1 MTRLVN
7 NPDDFPSQAV
17 AGLVSAFPNYVRPVF
32 GGVVRAAR
40 TDRKVA
46 LVVGGGSGHY
56 PAFAGWVGPGFAD
69 GAVCGNI
76 FSSPSASQAY
86 AVCKA
91 ADRGAGILIGFGN
104 YAGDVLHFGQ
114 VAERLRSEGIDAR
127 CLLVTD
133 DIASGQEHLKRRGI
147 AGDLPVFKV
156 TAAACEEG
164 RRIDEVVAVFD
175 RINDRTR
182 SLGVAFAGCTLPGW
196 DEPLFRVEATQMGV
210 GMGIHGE
217 PGIHDEAL
225 GTADE
230 VAAMLVDRLLADRP
244 NNSGTRVVPIVN
256 GLGSTK
262 YEELFV
268 LWNSVSRRLEDAGLT
283 IVDPQVGEFVTSL
296 DMAGVSLTLVWL
308 DDVIEPL
315 WLAACDTPAFR
326 RGTVAQVDFD
336 TTPLPQEVEQVSI
349 TKLGSHVSQR
359 LAGVI
364 VQALEA
370 VATRLSERSGELGRL
385 DSVAGDGDHGIGM
398 TRGSQAALAEA
409 RRVRGDGAG
418 AASTLSAAGLAWSE
432 HAGGTSGA
440 LWGAVLTGFGAVLG
454 DEDRA
459 DKDAIRQAARAALD
473 AVTQLGGA
481 KTGDKTMVDAMIPF
495 VTTLESSADA
505 LPQAWESAC
514 RAADAAAQATSEM
527 TAKIGRARPLGEK
540 SLGTPDPG
548 AMSFCEVVVAV
559 GSVLSTSASSNGG
572 LRAQR

>member
-7 NPDDFPSQAV
+7 SPDDFPSQAV
-17 AGLVSAFPNYVRPVF
+17 AGLASAFPNHLRPVF

-40 TDRKVA
+40 TDHKIA

-86 AVCKA
+86 SVCKA
-91 ADRGAGILIGFGN
+91 ADRGAGVLIGFGN

-114 VAERLRSEGIDAR
+114 AAQRLRSEGIDTR

-133 DIASGQEHLKRRGI
+133 DIASAGPGDHLKRRGI

-164 RRIDEVVAVFD
+164 CDIDEVVKVFD
-175 RINDRTR
+175 RVNERTR
-182 SLGVAFAGCTLPGW
+182 SFGVAFAGCTLPGA
-196 DEPLFRVEATQMGV
+196 DEPLFRVEPGQVGV

-225 GTADE
+225 GTADD
-230 VAAMLVDRLLADRP
+230 VAAMLVDGLLADRP
-244 NNSGTRVVPIVN
+244 ENPGTRVVPIVN

-268 LWNSVSRRLEDAGLT
+268 LWNDISRRLEAAGLT

-308 DDVIEPL
+308 DEVIEPL
-315 WLAACDTPAFR
+315 WLAACDTPAYR
-326 RGTVAQVDFD
+326 RGAVGQVDLD
-336 TTPLPQEVEQVSI
+336 TTPLPQEAE
-349 TKLGSHVSQR
+349 HVSVAATGSQASQD
-359 LAGVI
+359 LADVVVRG
-364 VQALEA
+364 LEE
-370 VATRLSERSGELGRL
+370 VVKTLSERANELGRL

-409 RRVRGDGAG
+409 KRVRGDGAG
-418 AASTLSAAGLAWSE
+418 AATTLNAAGSAWSE
-432 HAGGTSGA
+432 QAGGTSGA
-440 LWGAVLTGFGAVLG
+440 LWGAVLTAFGAVLG
-454 DEDRA
+454 DEDPA
-459 DKDAIRQAARAALD
+459 SDDAIRKAARAALD
-473 AVTQLGGA
+473 AVTRLGGA
-481 KTGDKTMVDAMIPF
+481 TVGDKTMVDAMDPF
-495 VTTLESSADA
+495 VTTLESSADP
-505 LPQAWESAC
+505 LLQAWESAC
-514 RAADAAAQATSEM
+514 QAAEKGTRATSEM
-527 TAKIGRARPLGEK
+527 TAKVGRARPLGEK

-548 AMSFCEVVVAV
+548 AVSFHDVVVAV
-559 GSVLSTSASSNGG
+559 GSVLP
-572 LRAQR
+572 

>member
-7 NPDDFPSQAV
+7 SPDGFPSQAV
-17 AGLVSAFPNYVRPVF
+17 AGLASAFPNHLRPVF
-32 GGVVRAAR
+32 GGVVRAVR

-86 AVCKA
+86 SVCKA
-91 ADRGAGILIGFGN
+91 ADRGAGVLIGFGN

-114 VAERLRSEGIDAR
+114 AAERLRSEGIDTR

-133 DIASGQEHLKRRGI
+133 DIASAGPEDHLKRRGI

-164 RRIDEVVAVFD
+164 RDIDEVVKVFD
-175 RINDRTR
+175 RVNGRTR
-182 SLGVAFAGCTLPGW
+182 SFGVAFAGCTLPGA
-196 DEPLFRVEATQMGV
+196 DDPLFRVENGQMGV

-217 PGIHDEAL
+217 PGIHDETL

-230 VAAMLVDRLLADRP
+230 VAAMLVDGLLADRP
-244 NNSGTRVVPIVN
+244 EDSGSRVVPIVN

-268 LWNSVSRRLEDAGLT
+268 LWNDISRRLEEAGLT

-308 DDVIEPL
+308 DEVIEPL
-315 WLAACDTPAFR
+315 WLAACDTPAYR
-326 RGTVAQVDFD
+326 RGAVGQVDLD
-336 TTPLPQEVEQVSI
+336 TTALPQEAEHVLVAAP
-349 TKLGSHVSQR
+349 GSQESQE
-359 LAGVI
+359 LADVVVRG
-364 VQALEA
+364 LEE
-370 VATRLSERSGELGRL
+370 VGRTLSERADELGRL

-398 TRGSQAALAEA
+398 TRGSQAALTEA
-409 RRVRGDGAG
+409 KRVRGDGAG
-418 AASTLSAAGLAWSE
+418 AATTLNAAGSAWAE

-440 LWGAVLTGFGAVLG
+440 LWGAVLTAFGAVLG
-454 DEDRA
+454 DEDPA
-459 DKDAIRQAARAALD
+459 SDGTIRQAARAALD
-473 AVTQLGGA
+473 AVTRLGGA
-481 KTGDKTMVDAMIPF
+481 KVGDKTMVDAMDPF
-495 VTTLESSADA
+495 VATLESSTDP
-505 LPQAWESAC
+505 LPQAWKSAC
-514 RAADAAAQATSEM
+514 EAAKKGAQATSEV
-527 TAKIGRARPLGEK
+527 TAKVGRARPLGEK

-548 AMSFCEVVVAV
+548 AVSFHDVVVAA
-559 GSVLSTSASSNGG
+559 GSML
-572 LRAQR
+572 

>member
-7 NPDDFPSQAV
+7 SPDDFPSQAV
-17 AGLVSAFPNYVRPVF
+17 AGLASAFPNHLRPVF

-40 TDRKVA
+40 TDHKVA

-86 AVCKA
+86 SVCKA
-91 ADRGAGILIGFGN
+91 ADRGAGVLIGFGN

-114 VAERLRSEGIDAR
+114 AAQRLRSEGIDTR

-133 DIASGQEHLKRRGI
+133 DIASAGPGEHLKRRGI

-164 RRIDEVVAVFD
+164 CDIDEVVKVFD
-175 RINDRTR
+175 RVNERTR
-182 SLGVAFAGCTLPGW
+182 SFGVAFAGCTLPGA
-196 DEPLFRVEATQMGV
+196 DEPLFRVEPGQVGV

-225 GTADE
+225 GTADD
-230 VAAMLVDRLLADRP
+230 VAAMLVDGLLADRP
-244 NNSGTRVVPIVN
+244 ENPGTRVVPIVN

-268 LWNSVSRRLEDAGLT
+268 LWNDISRRLEAAGLT

-308 DDVIEPL
+308 DEVIEPL
-315 WLAACDTPAFR
+315 WLAACDTPAYR
-326 RGTVAQVDFD
+326 RGAVGQVDLD
-336 TTPLPQEVEQVSI
+336 TTQLPQEAE
-349 TKLGSHVSQR
+349 HVSVAATGSQASQD
-359 LAGVI
+359 LADVVVRG
-364 VQALEA
+364 LEE
-370 VATRLSERSGELGRL
+370 VVKTLSERANELGRL

-409 RRVRGDGAG
+409 KRVRGDGAG
-418 AASTLSAAGLAWSE
+418 AATTLNAAGSAWSE
-432 HAGGTSGA
+432 QAGGTSGA
-440 LWGAVLTGFGAVLG
+440 LWGAVLIAFGAVLG
-454 DEDRA
+454 DEDPA
-459 DKDAIRQAARAALD
+459 SDDAVRKAARAALD
-473 AVTQLGGA
+473 AVTRLGGA
-481 KTGDKTMVDAMIPF
+481 TVGDKTMVDAMDPF
-495 VTTLESSADA
+495 VTTLESSADP
-505 LPQAWESAC
+505 LLQAWESAC
-514 RAADAAAQATSEM
+514 QAAEKGTRATSEM
-527 TAKIGRARPLGEK
+527 TAKVGRARPLGEK

-548 AMSFCEVVVAV
+548 AVSFHDVVVAV
-559 GSVLSTSASSNGG
+559 GSVLP
-572 LRAQR
+572 

>member
-7 NPDDFPSQAV
+7 SPDDFPSQAV
-17 AGLVSAFPNYVRPVF
+17 AGLASAFPNHLRPVF

-40 TDRKVA
+40 TDHKIA

-86 AVCKA
+86 SVCKA
-91 ADRGAGILIGFGN
+91 ADRGAGVLIGFGN

-114 VAERLRSEGIDAR
+114 AAQRLRSEGIDTR

-133 DIASGQEHLKRRGI
+133 DIASAGPGEHLKRRGI

-164 RRIDEVVAVFD
+164 CDIDEVVKVFD
-175 RINDRTR
+175 RVNERTR
-182 SLGVAFAGCTLPGW
+182 SFGVAFAGCTLPGA
-196 DEPLFRVEATQMGV
+196 DEPLFRVEPGQVGV

-225 GTADE
+225 GTADD
-230 VAAMLVDRLLADRP
+230 VAAMLVDGLLADRP
-244 NNSGTRVVPIVN
+244 ENPGTRVVPIVN

-268 LWNSVSRRLEDAGLT
+268 LWNDISRRLEAAGLT

-308 DDVIEPL
+308 DEVIEPL
-315 WLAACDTPAFR
+315 WLAACDTPAYR
-326 RGTVAQVDFD
+326 RGAVGQVDLD
-336 TTPLPQEVEQVSI
+336 TTPLPQEAE
-349 TKLGSHVSQR
+349 HVSVAATGSQASQD
-359 LAGVI
+359 LADVVVRG
-364 VQALEA
+364 LEE
-370 VATRLSERSGELGRL
+370 VVKTLSERANELGRL

-409 RRVRGDGAG
+409 KRVRGDGAG
-418 AASTLSAAGLAWSE
+418 AATTLNAAGSAWSE
-432 HAGGTSGA
+432 QAGGTSGA
-440 LWGAVLTGFGAVLG
+440 LWGAVLTAFGAVLG
-454 DEDRA
+454 DEDPA
-459 DKDAIRQAARAALD
+459 SDDAIRKAARAALD
-473 AVTQLGGA
+473 AVTRLGGA
-481 KTGDKTMVDAMIPF
+481 TVGDKTMVDAMDPF
-495 VTTLESSADA
+495 VTTLESSADP
-505 LPQAWESAC
+505 LLQAWESAC
-514 RAADAAAQATSEM
+514 QAAEKGTRATSEM
-527 TAKIGRARPLGEK
+527 TAKVGRARPLGEK

-548 AMSFCEVVVAV
+548 AVSFHDVVVAV
-559 GSVLSTSASSNGG
+559 VSVLP
-572 LRAQR
+572 

>member
-7 NPDDFPSQAV
+7 SPDDFPSQAV
-17 AGLVSAFPNYVRPVF
+17 AGLASAFPNHLRPVF

-40 TDRKVA
+40 TDHKVA

-86 AVCKA
+86 SVCKA
-91 ADRGAGILIGFGN
+91 ADRGAGVLIGFGN

-114 VAERLRSEGIDAR
+114 AAQRLRSEGIDTR

-133 DIASGQEHLKRRGI
+133 DIASAGPGKHLKRRGI

-164 RRIDEVVAVFD
+164 CDIDEVVKVFD
-175 RINDRTR
+175 RVNERTR
-182 SLGVAFAGCTLPGW
+182 SFGVAFAGCTLPGA
-196 DEPLFRVEATQMGV
+196 DEPLFRVEPGQVGV

-225 GTADE
+225 GTADD
-230 VAAMLVDRLLADRP
+230 VAAMLVDGLLADRP
-244 NNSGTRVVPIVN
+244 ENPGTRVVPIVN

-268 LWNSVSRRLEDAGLT
+268 LWNDISRRLEAAGLT

-308 DDVIEPL
+308 DEVIEPL
-315 WLAACDTPAFR
+315 WLAACDTPAYR
-326 RGTVAQVDFD
+326 RGAVGQVDLD
-336 TTPLPQEVEQVSI
+336 TTQLPQEAE
-349 TKLGSHVSQR
+349 HVSVAATGSQASQD
-359 LAGVI
+359 LADVVVRG
-364 VQALEA
+364 LEE
-370 VATRLSERSGELGRL
+370 VVKTLSERANELGRL

-409 RRVRGDGAG
+409 KRVRGDGAG
-418 AASTLSAAGLAWSE
+418 AATTLNAAGSAWSE
-432 HAGGTSGA
+432 QAGGTSGA
-440 LWGAVLTGFGAVLG
+440 LWGAVLIAFGAVLG
-454 DEDRA
+454 DEDPA
-459 DKDAIRQAARAALD
+459 SDDAVRKAARAALD
-473 AVTQLGGA
+473 AVTRLGGA
-481 KTGDKTMVDAMIPF
+481 TVGDKTMVDAMDPF
-495 VTTLESSADA
+495 VTTLESSADP
-505 LPQAWESAC
+505 LLQAWESAC
-514 RAADAAAQATSEM
+514 QAAEKGTRATSEM
-527 TAKIGRARPLGEK
+527 TAKVGRARPLGEK

-548 AMSFCEVVVAV
+548 AVSFHDVVVAV
-559 GSVLSTSASSNGG
+559 GSVLP
-572 LRAQR
+572 

>member
-17 AGLVSAFPNYVRPVF
+17 AGLASAFPSHLRPVF

-40 TDRKVA
+40 TDHKVA

-86 AVCKA
+86 SVCRA
-91 ADRGAGILIGFGN
+91 ADRGAGVLIGFGN

-114 VAERLRSEGIDAR
+114 AAERLCSEGIDTR

-133 DIASGQEHLKRRGI
+133 DIASAGPEDHLKRRGI

-164 RRIDEVVAVFD
+164 RDIDEVVKVFD
-175 RINDRTR
+175 RVNDRTR
-182 SLGVAFAGCTLPGW
+182 SFGVAFAGCTLPGA
-196 DEPLFRVEATQMGV
+196 DEPLFRVAPGQMGV

-230 VAAMLVDRLLADRP
+230 VAAMLVDGLLADRP
-244 NNSGTRVVPIVN
+244 DNPGTRVVPIVN

-268 LWNSVSRRLEDAGLT
+268 LWNDISRRLEEAGLT

-308 DDVIEPL
+308 DEVIEPL
-315 WLAACDTPAFR
+315 WLAACDTPAYR
-326 RGTVAQVDFD
+326 RGAVGQVDLD
-336 TTPLPQEVEQVSI
+336 TTPLSQEAE
-349 TKLGSHVSQR
+349 HVSVAAPGSQASQE
-359 LAGVI
+359 LADVVI
-364 VQALEA
+364 KGLEA
-370 VATRLSERSGELGRL
+370 VVTTLSERANELGRL

-409 RRVRGDGAG
+409 KRVRGDGAG
-418 AASTLSAAGLAWSE
+418 AATTLNAAGSAWSE

-440 LWGAVLTGFGAVLG
+440 LWGAVLTAFGAVLG
-454 DEDRA
+454 DEDPA
-459 DKDAIRQAARAALD
+459 SDEAIRQAARAALD
-473 AVTQLGGA
+473 AVTRLGGA
-481 KTGDKTMVDAMIPF
+481 KVGDKTMVDAMDPF
-495 VTTLESSADA
+495 VTTLESSPDP
-505 LPQAWESAC
+505 LSQAWTSAC
-514 RAADAAAQATSEM
+514 DAADKGAQATSEV
-527 TAKIGRARPLGEK
+527 TAKVGRARPLGEK

-548 AMSFCEVVVAV
+548 AVSFHNVVVAV
-559 GSVLSTSASSNGG
+559 GSVL
-572 LRAQR
+572 

>member
-17 AGLVSAFPNYVRPVF
+17 AGLASAFPNHLRPVF

-86 AVCKA
+86 SVCRA
-91 ADRGAGILIGFGN
+91 ADRGAGVLIGFGN

-114 VAERLRSEGIDAR
+114 AAERLRSEGIDTR

-133 DIASGQEHLKRRGI
+133 DIASAGPEDHLKRRGI

-164 RRIDEVVAVFD
+164 RDIDEVVKVFD
-175 RINDRTR
+175 RVNDRAR
-182 SLGVAFAGCTLPGW
+182 SFGVAFAGCTLPGA
-196 DEPLFRVEATQMGV
+196 DEPLFRVAPGQMGV

-230 VAAMLVDRLLADRP
+230 VAAVLVDGLLADRP
-244 NNSGTRVVPIVN
+244 DNPGTRVVPIVN

-268 LWNSVSRRLEDAGLT
+268 LWNDISRRLEEAGLT

-308 DDVIEPL
+308 DEVIEPL
-315 WLAACDTPAFR
+315 WLAACDTPAYR
-326 RGTVAQVDFD
+326 RGAVGQVDLD
-336 TTPLPQEVEQVSI
+336 TTPLSQEAE
-349 TKLGSHVSQR
+349 HVSVAAPGSQASQE
-359 LAGVI
+359 LADVVI
-364 VQALEA
+364 KGLDA
-370 VATRLSERSGELGRL
+370 VVTTLSERANELGRL

-409 RRVRGDGAG
+409 KRVRGDGAG
-418 AASTLSAAGLAWSE
+418 AATTLNAAGSAWSE

-440 LWGAVLTGFGAVLG
+440 LWGAVLTAFGAVLG
-454 DEDRA
+454 DEDPA
-459 DKDAIRQAARAALD
+459 SDEAIRQAARAALD
-473 AVTQLGGA
+473 AVTRLGGA
-481 KTGDKTMVDAMIPF
+481 KLGDKTMVDAMDPF
-495 VTTLESSADA
+495 VTTLESSLDP
-505 LPQAWESAC
+505 LSQAWTSAC
-514 RAADAAAQATSEM
+514 DAADKGAQATSEV
-527 TAKIGRARPLGEK
+527 TAKVGRARPLGEK

-548 AMSFCEVVVAV
+548 AVSFHNVVVAV
-559 GSVLSTSASSNGG
+559 GSVL
-572 LRAQR
+572 

>member
-17 AGLVSAFPNYVRPVF
+17 AGLASAFPNHLRPVF

-86 AVCKA
+86 SVCKA
-91 ADRGAGILIGFGN
+91 ADRGAGVLIGFGN

-114 VAERLRSEGIDAR
+114 AAERLRSEGIDTR

-133 DIASGQEHLKRRGI
+133 DIASAGPEDHLKRRGI

-164 RRIDEVVAVFD
+164 RDIDEVVKVFD
-175 RINDRTR
+175 RVNDRAR
-182 SLGVAFAGCTLPGW
+182 SFGVAFAGCTLPGA
-196 DEPLFRVEATQMGV
+196 DEPLFRVAPGQMGV

-230 VAAMLVDRLLADRP
+230 VAAMLVDGLLADRP
-244 NNSGTRVVPIVN
+244 DNPGTRVVPIVN

-268 LWNSVSRRLEDAGLT
+268 LWNDISRRLEEAGLT

-308 DDVIEPL
+308 DEVIEPL
-315 WLAACDTPAFR
+315 WLAACDTPAYR
-326 RGTVAQVDFD
+326 RGAVGQVDLD
-336 TTPLPQEVEQVSI
+336 TTPLSQEAE
-349 TKLGSHVSQR
+349 HVSVAAPGSQASQE
-359 LAGVI
+359 LADVVI
-364 VQALEA
+364 KGLEA
-370 VATRLSERSGELGRL
+370 VATTLSERANELGRL

-409 RRVRGDGAG
+409 KRVRGDGAG
-418 AASTLSAAGLAWSE
+418 AATTLNAAGSAWSE

-440 LWGAVLTGFGAVLG
+440 LWGAVLTAFGAVLG
-454 DEDRA
+454 DEDPA
-459 DKDAIRQAARAALD
+459 SDEAIRQAARAALD
-473 AVTQLGGA
+473 AVTRLGGA
-481 KTGDKTMVDAMIPF
+481 KLGDKTMVDAMDPF
-495 VTTLESSADA
+495 VTTLESSLDP
-505 LPQAWESAC
+505 LSQAWTSAC
-514 RAADAAAQATSEM
+514 DAADKGAQATSEV
-527 TAKIGRARPLGEK
+527 TAKVGRARPLGEK

-548 AMSFCEVVVAV
+548 AVSFHHVVVAV
-559 GSVLSTSASSNGG
+559 GSVL
-572 LRAQR
+572 

>member
-17 AGLVSAFPNYVRPVF
+17 AGLASAFPSHLRPVF

-40 TDRKVA
+40 TDHKVA

-86 AVCKA
+86 SVCRA
-91 ADRGAGILIGFGN
+91 ADRGAGVLIGFGN

-114 VAERLRSEGIDAR
+114 AAERLRSEGIDTR

-133 DIASGQEHLKRRGI
+133 DIASAGPEDHLKRRGI

-164 RRIDEVVAVFD
+164 RDIDEVVKVFD
-175 RINDRTR
+175 RVNERTR
-182 SLGVAFAGCTLPGW
+182 SFGVAFAGCTLPGA
-196 DEPLFRVEATQMGV
+196 DEPLFRVAPGQMGV

-230 VAAMLVDRLLADRP
+230 VAAMLVDGLLADRP
-244 NNSGTRVVPIVN
+244 DNPGTRVVPIVN

-268 LWNSVSRRLEDAGLT
+268 LWNDISPRLEEAGLT

-308 DDVIEPL
+308 DEVIEPL
-315 WLAACDTPAFR
+315 WLAACDTPAYR
-326 RGTVAQVDFD
+326 RGAVGQVDLD
-336 TTPLPQEVEQVSI
+336 TTPLSQEAE
-349 TKLGSHVSQR
+349 HVSVAAPGSQASQE
-359 LAGVI
+359 LADVVI
-364 VQALEA
+364 KGLEA
-370 VATRLSERSGELGRL
+370 VVTTLSERANELGRL

-409 RRVRGDGAG
+409 KRVRGDGAG
-418 AASTLSAAGLAWSE
+418 AATTLNAAGSAWSE

-440 LWGAVLTGFGAVLG
+440 LWGAVLTAFGAVLG
-454 DEDRA
+454 DEDPA
-459 DKDAIRQAARAALD
+459 SDDAIRKAARAALD
-473 AVTQLGGA
+473 AVTRLGGA
-481 KTGDKTMVDAMIPF
+481 KVGDKTMVDAMDPF
-495 VTTLESSADA
+495 VTALESSTD
-505 LPQAWESAC
+505 PSTQAWKSAC
-514 RAADAAAQATSEM
+514 QAAEKGARATSGM
-527 TAKIGRARPLGEK
+527 TAKVGRARPLGEK

-548 AMSFCEVVVAV
+548 AVSFHNVVVAV
-559 GSVLSTSASSNGG
+559 GSVL
-572 LRAQR
+572 

>member
-17 AGLVSAFPNYVRPVF
+17 AGLASAFPSHLRPVF

-86 AVCKA
+86 SVCKA
-91 ADRGAGILIGFGN
+91 ADRGAGVLIGFGN

-114 VAERLRSEGIDAR
+114 AAERLRSEGIDTR

-133 DIASGQEHLKRRGI
+133 DIASAGPGEHLKRRGI

-164 RRIDEVVAVFD
+164 CDIDEVVKVFD
-175 RINDRTR
+175 RVNERTR
-182 SLGVAFAGCTLPGW
+182 SFGVAFAGCTLPGA
-196 DEPLFRVEATQMGV
+196 DEPLFRVEPGQVGV

-225 GTADE
+225 GTADD
-230 VAAMLVDRLLADRP
+230 VAAMLVDGLLADRP
-244 NNSGTRVVPIVN
+244 ENPGTRVVPIVN

-268 LWNSVSRRLEDAGLT
+268 LWNDISRRLEAAGLT

-308 DDVIEPL
+308 DEVIEPL
-315 WLAACDTPAFR
+315 WLAACDTPAYR
-326 RGTVAQVDFD
+326 RGAVGQVDLD
-336 TTPLPQEVEQVSI
+336 TTPLPQEAE
-349 TKLGSHVSQR
+349 HVSVAATGSQASQD
-359 LAGVI
+359 LADVVVRG
-364 VQALEA
+364 LEE
-370 VATRLSERSGELGRL
+370 VVKTLSERANELGRL

-409 RRVRGDGAG
+409 KRVRGDGAG
-418 AASTLSAAGLAWSE
+418 AATTLNAAGSAWSE
-432 HAGGTSGA
+432 QAGGTSGA
-440 LWGAVLTGFGAVLG
+440 LWGAVLTAFGAVLG
-454 DEDRA
+454 DEDPA
-459 DKDAIRQAARAALD
+459 SDDAIRKAARAALD
-473 AVTQLGGA
+473 AVTRLGGA
-481 KTGDKTMVDAMIPF
+481 TVGDKTMVDAMDPF
-495 VTTLESSADA
+495 VTTLESSADP
-505 LPQAWESAC
+505 LLQAWESAC
-514 RAADAAAQATSEM
+514 QAAEKGTRATSEM
-527 TAKIGRARPLGEK
+527 TAKVGRARPLGEK

-548 AMSFCEVVVAV
+548 AVSFHDVVVAV
-559 GSVLSTSASSNGG
+559 GSVLP
-572 LRAQR
+572 

>member
-17 AGLVSAFPNYVRPVF
+17 AGLASAFPNHLRPVF

-86 AVCKA
+86 SVCKA
-91 ADRGAGILIGFGN
+91 ADRGAGVLIGFGN

-114 VAERLRSEGIDAR
+114 AAERLRSEGIDTR

-133 DIASGQEHLKRRGI
+133 DIASAGPEDHLKRRGI

-164 RRIDEVVAVFD
+164 RDIDEVVKVFD
-175 RINDRTR
+175 RVNDRAR
-182 SLGVAFAGCTLPGW
+182 SFGVAFAGCTLPGA
-196 DEPLFRVEATQMGV
+196 DEPLFRVAPGQMGV

-230 VAAMLVDRLLADRP
+230 VAAMLVDGLLADRP
-244 NNSGTRVVPIVN
+244 DNPGTRVVPIVN

-268 LWNSVSRRLEDAGLT
+268 LWNDISRRLEEAGLT

-308 DDVIEPL
+308 DEVIEPL
-315 WLAACDTPAFR
+315 WLAACDTPAYR
-326 RGTVAQVDFD
+326 RGAVGQVDLD
-336 TTPLPQEVEQVSI
+336 TTPLSQEAE
-349 TKLGSHVSQR
+349 HVSVTAPGSQASQE
-359 LAGVI
+359 LADVVI
-364 VQALEA
+364 KGLEA
-370 VATRLSERSGELGRL
+370 VVTTLSERANELGRL

-409 RRVRGDGAG
+409 KRVRGDGAG
-418 AASTLSAAGLAWSE
+418 AATTLNAAGSAWSE

-440 LWGAVLTGFGAVLG
+440 LWGAVLTAFGAVLG
-454 DEDRA
+454 DEDPA
-459 DKDAIRQAARAALD
+459 SDEAIRQAARAALD
-473 AVTQLGGA
+473 AVTRLGGA
-481 KTGDKTMVDAMIPF
+481 KLGDKTMVDAMDPF
-495 VTTLESSADA
+495 VTTLESSPDP
-505 LPQAWESAC
+505 LSQAWTSAC
-514 RAADAAAQATSEM
+514 DAADKGAQATSEV
-527 TAKIGRARPLGEK
+527 TAKVGRARPLGEK
-540 SLGTPDPG
+540 SLCTPDPG
-548 AMSFCEVVVAV
+548 AVSFHNVVVAV
-559 GSVLSTSASSNGG
+559 GSVL
-572 LRAQR
+572 

>member
-17 AGLVSAFPNYVRPVF
+17 AGLASAFPSHLRPVF

-40 TDRKVA
+40 TDHKVA

-86 AVCKA
+86 SVCRA
-91 ADRGAGILIGFGN
+91 ADRGAGVLIGFGN

-114 VAERLRSEGIDAR
+114 AAERLRSEGIDTR

-133 DIASGQEHLKRRGI
+133 DIASAGPEDHLKRRGI

-164 RRIDEVVAVFD
+164 RDIDEVVKVFD
-175 RINDRTR
+175 RVNDRTR
-182 SLGVAFAGCTLPGW
+182 SFGVAFAGCTLPGA
-196 DEPLFRVEATQMGV
+196 DEPLFRVAPGQIGV

-230 VAAMLVDRLLADRP
+230 VAAMLVDGLLADRP
-244 NNSGTRVVPIVN
+244 DNPGTRVVPIVN

-268 LWNSVSRRLEDAGLT
+268 LWNDISRRLEEAGLT

-308 DDVIEPL
+308 DEVIEPL
-315 WLAACDTPAFR
+315 WLAACDTPAYR
-326 RGTVAQVDFD
+326 RGAVGQVDLD
-336 TTPLPQEVEQVSI
+336 TTPLSQEAE
-349 TKLGSHVSQR
+349 HVSVAAPGSQASQE
-359 LAGVI
+359 LADVVI
-364 VQALEA
+364 KGLEA
-370 VATRLSERSGELGRL
+370 VVTTLSERANELGRL

-409 RRVRGDGAG
+409 KRVRGDGAG
-418 AASTLSAAGLAWSE
+418 AATTLNAAGSAWSE

-440 LWGAVLTGFGAVLG
+440 LWGAVLTAFGAVLG
-454 DEDRA
+454 DEDPA
-459 DKDAIRQAARAALD
+459 SDDAIRKAARAALD
-473 AVTQLGGA
+473 AVTRLGGA
-481 KTGDKTMVDAMIPF
+481 KVGDKTMVDAMDPF
-495 VTTLESSADA
+495 VTALESSTD
-505 LPQAWESAC
+505 PSTQAWKSAC
-514 RAADAAAQATSEM
+514 QAAEKGARATSGM
-527 TAKIGRARPLGEK
+527 TAKVGRARPLGEK

-548 AMSFCEVVVAV
+548 AVSFHNVVVAV
-559 GSVLSTSASSNGG
+559 GSVL
-572 LRAQR
+572 

>member
-1 MTRLVN
+1 MTRLVD

-17 AGLVSAFPNYVRPVF
+17 AGFASAFPGHVRPVF

-40 TDRKVA
+40 THRKVA

-86 AVCKA
+86 SVCKA
-91 ADRGAGILIGFGN
+91 ADRGAGVLIGFGN

-114 VAERLRSEGIDAR
+114 AAERLRSEGIDAR

-133 DIASGQEHLKRRGI
+133 DIASAQDHLARRGI

-164 RRIDEVVAVFD
+164 RDIDEVVRVFN
-175 RINDRTR
+175 RVNDRTR
-182 SLGVAFAGCTLPGW
+182 SFGVAFAGCTLPGG
-196 DEPLFRVEATQMGV
+196 DEPLFRVKPHHMGV

-230 VAAMLVDRLLADRP
+230 VAAMLVDGLLADRP
-244 NNSGTRVVPIVN
+244 ENAGTRVVPIVN

-268 LWNSVSRRLEDAGLT
+268 LWNDMCCRLEAAGLT

-326 RGTVAQVDFD
+326 RGVIGQVELD
-336 TTPLPQEVEQVSI
+336 TTALPQTAE
-349 TKLGSHVSQR
+349 HVSVVHPGSRASQET
-359 LAGVI
+359 ADAI
-364 VQALEA
+364 VTALEA
-370 VATRLSERSGELGRL
+370 VAVRLAECSSELGRL

-409 RRVRGDGAG
+409 RRVREDGAG
-418 AASTLSAAGLAWSE
+418 AATTLNAAGSAWSE

-440 LWGAVLTGFGAVLG
+440 LWGAALTAFGAALG
-454 DEDRA
+454 DDDPA
-459 DKDAIRQAARAALD
+459 DDHIIRHATRAALD
-473 AVTQLGGA
+473 AVTSLGGA
-481 KTGDKTMVDAMIPF
+481 KVGDKTMIDAMDPF
-495 VTTLESSADA
+495 VTTLESSSDQ

-514 RAADAAAQATSEM
+514 HSAGVAAQATSEM
-527 TAKIGRARPLGEK
+527 TARVGRARPLGKK

-548 AMSFCEVVVAV
+548 AVSFHEVVVAV
-559 GSVLSTSASSNGG
+559 GSVLSK
-572 LRAQR
+572 

>member
-17 AGLVSAFPNYVRPVF
+17 AGLASAFPNHLRPVF

-86 AVCKA
+86 SVCKA
-91 ADRGAGILIGFGN
+91 ADRGAGVLIGFGN

-114 VAERLRSEGIDAR
+114 AAERLRSEGIDTR

-133 DIASGQEHLKRRGI
+133 DIASAGPEDHLKRRGI

-164 RRIDEVVAVFD
+164 RDIDEVVKVFD
-175 RINDRTR
+175 RVNDRTR
-182 SLGVAFAGCTLPGW
+182 SFGVAFAGCTLPGA
-196 DEPLFRVEATQMGV
+196 DEPLFRVAPGQMGV

-230 VAAMLVDRLLADRP
+230 VAAMLVDGLLADRP
-244 NNSGTRVVPIVN
+244 DNPGTRVVPIVN

-268 LWNSVSRRLEDAGLT
+268 LWNDISRRLEEAGLT

-308 DDVIEPL
+308 DEVIEPL
-315 WLAACDTPAFR
+315 WLAACDTPAYR
-326 RGTVAQVDFD
+326 RGAVGQVDLD
-336 TTPLPQEVEQVSI
+336 TTPLSQEAE
-349 TKLGSHVSQR
+349 HVSVAAPGSQASQE
-359 LAGVI
+359 LADVVI
-364 VQALEA
+364 KGLEA
-370 VATRLSERSGELGRL
+370 VTTTLSERANELGRL

-409 RRVRGDGAG
+409 KRVRGDGAG
-418 AASTLSAAGLAWSE
+418 AATTLNAAGSAWSE

-440 LWGAVLTGFGAVLG
+440 LWGAVLTAFGAVLG
-454 DEDRA
+454 DEDPA
-459 DKDAIRQAARAALD
+459 SDEAIRQAARAALD
-473 AVTQLGGA
+473 AVTRLGGA
-481 KTGDKTMVDAMIPF
+481 KLGDKTMVDAMDPF
-495 VTTLESSADA
+495 VTTLESSPDP
-505 LPQAWESAC
+505 LSQAWTSAC
-514 RAADAAAQATSEM
+514 DAADKGAQATSEV
-527 TAKIGRARPLGEK
+527 TAKVGRARPLGEK

-548 AMSFCEVVVAV
+548 AVSFHDVVVAV
-559 GSVLSTSASSNGG
+559 GSVL
-572 LRAQR
+572 

>member
-17 AGLVSAFPNYVRPVF
+17 AGLASAFPSHLRPVF

-40 TDRKVA
+40 TDHKVA

-86 AVCKA
+86 SVCRA
-91 ADRGAGILIGFGN
+91 ADRGAGVLIGFGN

-114 VAERLRSEGIDAR
+114 AAERLRSEGIDTR

-133 DIASGQEHLKRRGI
+133 DIASAGPEDHLKRRGI

-164 RRIDEVVAVFD
+164 RDIDEVVKVFD
-175 RINDRTR
+175 RVNDRTR
-182 SLGVAFAGCTLPGW
+182 SFGVAFAGCTLPGA
-196 DEPLFRVEATQMGV
+196 DEPLFRVAPGQMGV

-230 VAAMLVDRLLADRP
+230 VAAMLVDGLLADRP
-244 NNSGTRVVPIVN
+244 DNPGTRVVPIVN

-268 LWNSVSRRLEDAGLT
+268 LWNDISRRLEEAGLT

-308 DDVIEPL
+308 DEVIEPL
-315 WLAACDTPAFR
+315 WLAACDTPAYR
-326 RGTVAQVDFD
+326 RGAVGQVDLD
-336 TTPLPQEVEQVSI
+336 TTPLSQEAE
-349 TKLGSHVSQR
+349 HVSVAAPGSQASQE
-359 LAGVI
+359 LADVVI
-364 VQALEA
+364 KGLEA
-370 VATRLSERSGELGRL
+370 VVTTLSERANELGRL

-409 RRVRGDGAG
+409 KRVRGDGAG
-418 AASTLSAAGLAWSE
+418 AATTLNAAGSAWSE

-440 LWGAVLTGFGAVLG
+440 LWGAVLTAFGAVLG
-454 DEDRA
+454 DEDPA
-459 DKDAIRQAARAALD
+459 SDDAIRKAARAALD
-473 AVTQLGGA
+473 AVTRLGGA
-481 KTGDKTMVDAMIPF
+481 KVGDKTMVDAVDPF
-495 VTTLESSADA
+495 VTALESSTD
-505 LPQAWESAC
+505 PSTQAWKSAC
-514 RAADAAAQATSEM
+514 QAAEKGARATSGM
-527 TAKIGRARPLGEK
+527 TAKVGRARPLGEK

-548 AMSFCEVVVAV
+548 AVSFHNVVVAV
-559 GSVLSTSASSNGG
+559 GSVL
-572 LRAQR
+572 

>member
-7 NPDDFPSQAV
+7 SPDDFPSQAV
-17 AGLVSAFPNYVRPVF
+17 AGLASAFPNHLRPVF

-40 TDRKVA
+40 TDHKIA

-86 AVCKA
+86 SVCKA
-91 ADRGAGILIGFGN
+91 ADRGAGVLIGFGN

-114 VAERLRSEGIDAR
+114 AAQRLRSEGIDTR

-133 DIASGQEHLKRRGI
+133 DIASAGPGEHLKRRGI

-164 RRIDEVVAVFD
+164 CDIDEVVKVFD
-175 RINDRTR
+175 RVNERTR
-182 SLGVAFAGCTLPGW
+182 SFGVAFAGCTLPGA
-196 DEPLFRVEATQMGV
+196 DEPLFRVEPGQVGV

-225 GTADE
+225 GTADD
-230 VAAMLVDRLLADRP
+230 VAAMLVDGLLADRP
-244 NNSGTRVVPIVN
+244 ENPGTRVVPIVN

-268 LWNSVSRRLEDAGLT
+268 LWNDISRRLEAAGLT

-308 DDVIEPL
+308 DEVIEPL
-315 WLAACDTPAFR
+315 WLAACDTPAYR
-326 RGTVAQVDFD
+326 RGAVGQVDLD
-336 TTPLPQEVEQVSI
+336 TTPLPQEAE
-349 TKLGSHVSQR
+349 HVSVAATGSQASQD
-359 LAGVI
+359 LADVVVRG
-364 VQALEA
+364 LEE
-370 VATRLSERSGELGRL
+370 VVKTLSERANELGRL

-409 RRVRGDGAG
+409 KRVRGDGAG
-418 AASTLSAAGLAWSE
+418 AATTLNAAGSAWSE
-432 HAGGTSGA
+432 QAGGTSGA
-440 LWGAVLTGFGAVLG
+440 LWGAVLTAFGAVLG
-454 DEDRA
+454 DEDPA
-459 DKDAIRQAARAALD
+459 SDDAIRKAARAALD
-473 AVTQLGGA
+473 AVTRLGGA
-481 KTGDKTMVDAMIPF
+481 TVGDKTMVDAMDPF
-495 VTTLESSADA
+495 VTTLESSADP
-505 LPQAWESAC
+505 LLQAWESAC
-514 RAADAAAQATSEM
+514 QAAEKGTRATSEM
-527 TAKIGRARPLGEK
+527 TAKVGRARPLGEK

-548 AMSFCEVVVAV
+548 AVSFHDVVVAV
-559 GSVLSTSASSNGG
+559 GSVLP
-572 LRAQR
+572 